1 MRSAMTAGVE
11 MFYVFEREG
20 AGGAQTRVEGVVW
33 SRQEERRVMNDTLI
47 GSGASNLDLPL

>member
-1 MRSAMTAGVE
+1 MTAGVE

-47 GSGASNLDLPL
+47 GSGASNLVVDLPL